1 MPSLLRGSC
10 PYDRVKVGGTGKVEL
25 VDAAQH
31 IPGTNSVTID
41 GHVVDIRPAKREDL
55 PKVVD
60 LDDRTTGLR
69 KPDYWDDL
77 FTRYGNRKDSRFF
90 LIAEEK
96 GQLLGCIFGEVR
108 SWEFNSVPCG
118 WVGTVSVEPDLRMG
132 GIGTILY
139 EEICRC
145 FRHAGV
151 TKIRTMIPRDATD
164 LMSFFRAQGMMA
176 GPFIQLETD
185 MEEEG

>member
-1 MPSLLRGSC
+1 LVAS
-10 PYDRVKVGGTGKVEL
+10 GTGKAVL
-25 VDAAQH
+25 VDAAQDK
-31 IPGTNSVTID
+31 PGYNLVFID
-41 GHVVDIRPAKREDL
+41 DHKINIRPAVKGDL
-55 PKVVD
+55 PTVVD
-60 LDDRTTGLR
+60 LDERTTGLR

-77 FTRYGNRKDSRFF
+77 FVRYGNRKDSRFF
-90 LIAEEK
+90 LIAEE
-96 GQLLGCIFGEVR
+96 GDTLLGCIFGEVR

-132 GIGTILY
+132 GVGTILY
-139 EEICRC
+139 REICKC

-151 TKIRTMIPRDATD
+151 TKVRTMIPRDATD

>member
-1 MPSLLRGSC
+1 M
-10 PYDRVKVGGTGKVEL
+10 
-25 VDAAQH
+25 DAAQH
-31 IPGTNSVTID
+31 KPGYNSVSI
-41 GHVVDIRPAKREDL
+41 GEHKIDIRPAILEDL
-55 PKVVD
+55 PNVVD

-69 KPDYWDDL
+69 KPEYWDDL
-77 FTRYGNRKDSRFF
+77 FVRYGNRKDQRFF
-90 LIAEEK
+90 LVAEEK

-132 GIGTILY
+132 GIGSILY
-139 EEICRC
+139 DEICKC
-145 FRHAGV
+145 FRKAGV

-185 MEEEG
+185 MDEGV

>member
-1 MPSLLRGSC
+1 M
-10 PYDRVKVGGTGKVEL
+10 
-25 VDAAQH
+25 VDAVQNT
-31 IPGTNSVTID
+31 PGYNLVTI
-41 GHVVDIRPAKREDL
+41 GEHKINIRPAVQADL
-55 PKVVD
+55 ANVVD

-90 LIAEEK
+90 LIAEEN
-96 GQLLGCIFGEVR
+96 GTLLGCIFGEVR

-139 EEICRC
+139 NEICRC
-145 FRHAGV
+145 FRKAGV

-185 MEEEG
+185 MEEGE

>member
-1 MPSLLRGSC
+1 MGDIAWRGRRDLQGAC
-10 PYDRVKVGGTGKVEL
+10 GTGKAIL
-25 VDAAQH
+25 VDAANNK
-31 IPGTNSVTID
+31 PGHNRVYID
-41 GHVVDIRPAKREDL
+41 DHEINIRPAVKEDL
-55 PKVVD
+55 PNVVD
-60 LDDRTTGLR
+60 LDERTTGLR

-77 FTRYGNRKDSRFF
+77 FVRYGNRKDSRFF
-90 LIAEEK
+90 LVAEE
-96 GQLLGCIFGEVR
+96 GETLLGCIFGEVR

-139 EEICRC
+139 REICRC

-151 TKIRTMIPRDATD
+151 QKVRTMIPRDATD